1 MKWRLVLLASFL
13 FRLGYGLSAD
23 FWTEDERQVFLIG
36 LRSYARGEWPFFGAD
51 VVWTHS
57 QVPGALLGLLVG
69 LPFRFWA
76 IPEAPVIVLNVL
88 SFAALCLFGWYSEH
102 HATRLPRWLIWGW
115 LFTAPWTLNFST
127 HIINPSYVLP
137 GSIVFFV
144 GFFEAIPALGRR
156 LIPPIF
162 AFAMMGFALC
172 WLVQIHLSWVLL
184 PPFAVAA
191 FILAV
196 RSEPGKASRLLLAF
210 ALGCLLTGSLLIPTL
225 VKYGPGAL
233 SVGSNAEFHVLG
245 LSTALTI
252 LARFLSFPS
261 FELNRFLGLD
271 TAGRLAF
278 LSTNPW
284 LILPGLLLALI
295 GLAQPVVLAWLWF
308 GGREGRDWKAIK
320 MTALAT
326 VVWIYLSFFFSV
338 RGPLAHS
345 YYVTLPIAMLYSFY
359 CWDTLAARARARRGW
374 RTAVAAILV
383 IGVIFHL
390 GQAAGRAGGRS
401 LYVNRPLVQLAVST
415 PDDRLLGN
423 RRTDP
428 NSPWRADASPEA
440 RQARDQ
446 FLAAQPPSDLKIVE
460 AVWSKTVFGRVSSF
474 RLSLRNGGAAAA
486 YVDLQ
491 LATSYV
497 DGSGAIV
504 RTGTVVL
511 KQILQPGERR
521 TWDRVID
528 GLVAPGAVD
537 GRLRVLTAEKC
548 VPARLAGVG
557 VPIE

>member
-1 MKWRLVLLASFL
+1 MKWRLILLASFL

-69 LPFRFWA
+69 LPFRIWA
-76 IPEAPVIVLNVL
+76 IPEAPVVILNVL
-88 SFAALCLFGWYSEH
+88 SFAALCLFGWYVEH

-127 HIINPSYVLP
+127 HIVNPSYVLP
-137 GSIVFFV
+137 GAIVFFV
-144 GFFEAIPALGRR
+144 GFFEAIPALGKR
-156 LIPPIF
+156 LIHPML

-172 WLVQIHLSWVLL
+172 WLVQVHLSWVLL
-184 PPFAVAA
+184 PPFAVVA
-191 FILAV
+191 FILAA
-196 RSEPGKASRLLLAF
+196 RSNPGQAFRLLVAF
-210 ALGCLLTGSLLIPTL
+210 ALGCLPSGSLLIPTI
-225 VKYGPGAL
+225 VKYGPAAL
-233 SVGSNAEFHVLG
+233 AVGSNAEFHVLG

-278 LSTNPW
+278 LSANPW
-284 LILPGLLLALI
+284 LVLPALLLGVI
-295 GLAQPVVLAWLWF
+295 GFVQPVALAWLWF
-308 GGREGRDWKAIK
+308 SRREGGDWKAIK
-320 MTALAT
+320 VTALAT
-326 VVWIYLSFFFSV
+326 FAWIYLSFFFSV

-345 YYVTLPIAMLYSFY
+345 YYVTLPVAMLYSFY
-359 CWDTLAARARARRGW
+359 CWDTLVARAGARRGW
-374 RTAVAAILV
+374 RPVVAATLAL
-383 IGVIFHL
+383 GVLFHF
-390 GQAAGRAGGRS
+390 GQSAGRAGGRS

-423 RRTDP
+423 RRTDAGP
-428 NSPWRADASPEA
+428 PWRADVPPEA
-440 RQARDQ
+440 RQARDR
-446 FLAAQPPSDLKIVE
+446 FLAAQPQSDLEIVE
-460 AVWSKTVFGRVSSF
+460 AAWSKAVFGRVSSF
-474 RLSLRNGGAAAA
+474 RLSLRNRGDLAA
-486 YVDLQ
+486 YLDLQ

-504 RTGTVVL
+504 RAGTVVL

-521 TWDRVID
+521 TWDQVVD
-528 GLVAPGAVD
+528 GLAAPGEVD

-548 VPARLAGVG
+548 VPARLAGIG
-557 VPIE
+557 MPIQ

>member
-1 MKWRLVLLASFL
+1 MRWRLILLASFL

-57 QVPGALLGLLVG
+57 QVPGALLGLLIG
-69 LPFRFWA
+69 LPFRVWA
-76 IPEAPVIVLNVL
+76 IPEAPVIILNAL

-102 HATRLPRWLIWGW
+102 HAPRLPRWLIWGW
-115 LFTAPWTLNFST
+115 LLTAPWTLNFST
-127 HIINPSYVLP
+127 HIVNPSYVLP
-137 GSIVFFV
+137 GAIVFFI
-144 GFFEAIPALGRR
+144 GFFETIPALGRR
-156 LIPPIF
+156 LIHPTL
-162 AFAMMGFALC
+162 AFAMMGFGLG

-191 FILAV
+191 FVLAA
-196 RSEPGKASRLLLAF
+196 RSQPGKALPLLLAF
-210 ALGCLLTGSLLIPTL
+210 SLGCLLSGSLLIPTI
-225 VKYGPGAL
+225 VKYGPAAL
-233 SVGSNAEFHVLG
+233 AVGSNAEFHVLG
-245 LSTALTI
+245 LSHALTI

-278 LSTNPW
+278 LFANPW
-284 LILPGLLLALI
+284 LILPGLLLGLI
-295 GLAQPVVLAWLWF
+295 GLVQPVVLAWLWF
-308 GGREGRDWKAIK
+308 SGREGNDWKAIK
-320 MTALAT
+320 VIALVT

-345 YYVTLPIAMLYSFY
+345 YYVTLPVAMLYGFY
-359 CWDTLAARARARRGW
+359 CWDHLAARARRAW
-374 RTAVAAILV
+374 RPAVGAVLAV
-383 IGVIFHL
+383 GVIFHA
-390 GQAAGRAGGRS
+390 GQAAGRVRSRS

-423 RRTDP
+423 RRPDAGV
-428 NSPWRADASPEA
+428 PWRADGSPEA
-440 RQARDQ
+440 RRARDQ
-446 FLAAQPPSDLKIVE
+446 FLAAQPQFDLEIVD
-460 AVWSKTVFGRVSSF
+460 AAWSRTVLGRVSSF
-474 RLSLRNGGAAAA
+474 RLSLRNVGDAAA
-486 YVDLQ
+486 YLDLQ

-497 DGSGAIV
+497 DQSGAIV

-511 KQILQPGERR
+511 KQILQPGELR
-521 TWDRVID
+521 TWDQVVD
-528 GLVAPGAVD
+528 GLAAPGAVD

-557 VPIE
+557 LPTQ